1 MSQSKCRLRLLFN
14 KKDGS
19 QKRGGCLPSLR
30 RMKSMSQLSK
40 KRRSLSKKKI
50 RVQKSKYKKRIH
62 LNH

>member
-40 KRRSLSKKKI
+40 KRRRSLTKKKI
-50 RVQKSKYKKRIH
+50 RVKKSK
-62 LNH
+62 

>member
-19 QKRGGCLPSLR
+19 QRRGGCLPSLR

-40 KRRSLSKKKI
+40 KRRRTLTKKKI
-50 RVQKSKYKKRIH
+50 RVKKSK
-62 LNH
+62 